1 MATPNF
7 SNILIEL
14 YLQNFVLYQ
23 FRKQVNLINQIRL
36 IKRETNQ
43 GVVIRES
50 SLFVAAPKKE
60 LQ

>member
-7 SNILIEL
+7 SNRLIEL
-14 YLQNFVLYQ
+14 YFVLYQ